1 MIESAPYNI
10 DHLQDVS
17 TQMTLTSARIVRAA
31 QNAGEVIKS
40 EEKVSDQSLLTETD
54 RQSEAAAKAV
64 WQEQTNHPILGEETG
79 VSEGE
84 ESDGR
89 ILGMNDPI
97 DGTRPFVIGAHT
109 STCMGGAYDTVLRK
123 FVVSSLA
130 HPASGQLIEASNGT
144 SRLSTVR
151 FTENGYEIGDS
162 RNLEAWD
169 GDLKGSTV
177 LVDNFAP
184 FNRKSREDAER
195 MRTITDPEKLV
206 AFLGGLI
213 ETGAAPQGYGS
224 NGYHQMLVAKG
235 NERMA
240 GAVMLAQGG
249 VWDALGLPAVE
260 NAGGKARAFA
270 VSEDGRTIEEQ
281 DPHDPFNW
289 DILVLGNTQKTTDQ
303 LSGVVEQMYR

>member
-1 MIESAPYNI
+1 MSEIALY
-10 DHLQDVS
+10 DVDYLQTVS
-17 TQMTLTSARIVRAA
+17 TDVALTSANLVRIA
-31 QNAGEVIKS
+31 QQRGTAIES
-40 EEKVSDQSLLTETD
+40 HEKVGDQSLLTETD
-54 RQSEAAAKAV
+54 QESEAAAKAV
-64 WQEQTNHPILGEETG
+64 WQEQTNYSILGEETG
-79 VSEGE
+79 ISEDE
-84 ESDGR
+84 NTDPR

-109 STCMGGAYDTVLRK
+109 STCMAGAYDTILRK
-123 FVVSSLA
+123 FVASSLV
-130 HPASGQLIEASNGT
+130 HPTSGQLIEASKGA

-151 FTENGYEIGDS
+151 FTEDGYELGDS
-162 RNLEAWD
+162 RTLETWD

-184 FNRKSREDAER
+184 FSRKSREDSER
-195 MRTITDPEKLV
+195 MRAITDPEKLV
-206 AFLGGLI
+206 KFLGGLI

-260 NAGGKARAFA
+260 NAGGVARAFA
-270 VSEDGRTIEEQ
+270 VSEDSRTIEEQ

-303 LSGVVEQMYR
+303 LSGVVEQMFR